1 MKKKLIGIFL
11 CTLFI
16 TTIIIP
22 ASGVLIK
29 PGRPVMRQIEGPN
42 NPTKG
47 KGRTWYFEA
56 WDPDGDLMTI
66 YVLWGD
72 NWTDARVAVSNISKS
87 ITHIYLQ
94 EGNFT
99 ITAYAIDQYFE
110 IVEEFPTINYSISLH
125 EGWNLISIPVNQ
137 SFYKDNI
144 TVNYL
149 GVNYTWNDAVD
160 NGWILN
166 YTYGWNTNHYTYP
179 DNFEPGQGY
188 WMHASVEC
196 DLWISSKVINYNGYI
211 TDLSIGWN
219 LIGYPFNVSV
229 GLEDL
234 NVLYDDTIYTW
245 SQAVEA
251 DIIIPFVFYWNT
263 NIQNY
268 DFAEDLEPG
277 LGYWI
282 YSNNNCKLFKSE

>member
-22 ASGVLIK
+22 ASGALVE

-99 ITAYAIDQYFE
+99 ITAYAIDQNAE
-110 IVEEFPTINYSISLH
+110 RSEDVTL
-125 EGWNLISIPVNQ
+125 
-137 SFYKDNI
+137 
-144 TVNYL
+144 
-149 GVNYTWNDAVD
+149 
-160 NGWILN
+160 
-166 YTYGWNTNHYTYP
+166 
-179 DNFEPGQGY
+179 
-188 WMHASVEC
+188 SV
-196 DLWISSKVINYNGYI
+196 
-211 TDLSIGWN
+211 
-219 LIGYPFNVSV
+219 NVSPRNRIRSDYM
-229 GLEDL
+229 LKNKFFIRFIEKF
-234 NVLYDDTIYTW
+234 
-245 SQAVEA
+245 
-251 DIIIPFVFYWNT
+251 PNT
-263 NIQNY
+263 FPILRY
-268 DFAEDLEPG
+268 L
-277 LGYWI
+277 LGF
-282 YSNNNCKLFKSE
+282 S